1 MDRDSASDARVAR
14 MLVDRGQEMSDC
26 STNAWRIS
34 KWTDQVWHA
43 PSGRDIHISQDEAP
57 HEVEL
62 EYPDGTHRYIHY
74 AGGLPVRVRIDGTEY
89 ASVDDVR

>member
-1 MDRDSASDARVAR
+1 
-14 MLVDRGQEMSDC
+14 MSDC
-26 STNAWRIS
+26 STSAWRIPR
-34 KWTDQVWHA
+34 WTDQVWHA

-74 AGGLPVRVRIDGTEY
+74 AGDLPVRVRIDGIEY
-89 ASVDDVR
+89 ASVDDDLR